1 MRDLIRFDDAQK
13 AVCDGCSRQF
23 GDEVCEP
30 AECLI
35 QEALVHILPVDAAP
49 VRRGEWVLEESPY
62 AEHEEAMDGE
72 SHPRYVCSLCHCE
85 AGFGCDP
92 DGFATDQDRS
102 NFCPNCGAD
111 MRTARDPVNGEW
123 EEGECL

>member
-1 MRDLIRFDDAQK
+1 MSGLKDVDALLKDVITLAKTANSNDYAQLNYDLGYNTALLHVRN
-13 AVCDGCSRQF
+13 
-23 GDEVCEP
+23 
-30 AECLI
+30 LI
-35 QEALVHILPVDAAP
+35 ESAPTIDAAP

-72 SHPRYVCSLCHCE
+72 SHPRYVCSLCNCE

-92 DGFATDQDRS
+92 DGFATDQHRS

-111 MRTARDPVNGEW
+111 MRAVSE
-123 EEGECL
+123 

>member
-1 MRDLIRFDDAQK
+1 MKKLELIYREAAMNAITGFCK
-13 AVCDGCSRQF
+13 ADNMCVEFEGEKCAGCEYYFCVREISK
-23 GDEVCEP
+23 
-30 AECLI
+30 
-35 QEALVHILPVDAAP
+35 LPTIDVQP

-111 MRTARDPVNGEW
+111 MRMEDK
-123 EEGECL
+123 

>member
-1 MRDLIRFDDAQK
+1 MRLIDA
-13 AVCDGCSRQF
+13 
-23 GDEVCEP
+23 DELRNRCEIIADS
-30 AECLI
+30 AEWFNHE
-35 QEALVHILPVDAAP
+35 QTTWMEAAKTFADMVDEASTIDAAP

-92 DGFATDQDRS
+92 DGFATDQHRS

-111 MRTARDPVNGEW
+111 MRM
-123 EEGECL
+123 EEHHE